1 MLQKPQGNHNGI
13 KSPIYQVLRLIF
25 VMYFCTIS
33 TWFLIHNRHL
43 ADEGAIEMKQAPV
56 LKDEQVKK
64 LLKTTRI
71 TRHSARN
78 RLVIILSYYVGLR
91 ACEIASLKVGDV
103 VDGEGYI
110 KDTVLLTKDM
120 TKGSKANSVYL
131 SEFVKKEIKKYL
143 ESNTER
149 LMTLKAPLI
158 YSQRTGGHFSSQ
170 TLQILFKTLYSN
182 VGINASSHSGR
193 RKFITDLS
201 EKGVSVRVIQELA
214 RHRDLATTQ
223 RYIDVSVDK
232 LRNAVNMVGL

>member
-1 MLQKPQGNHNGI
+1 
-13 KSPIYQVLRLIF
+13 
-25 VMYFCTIS
+25 
-33 TWFLIHNRHL
+33 
-43 ADEGAIEMKQAPV
+43 MKQALV
-56 LKDEQVKK
+56 LKDEQMKK
-64 LLKTTRI
+64 LLKMTAA
-71 TRHSARN
+71 TRHAARN

-103 VDGEGYI
+103 VDGEGNI
-110 KDTVLLTKDM
+110 KDTVLLTKEM
-120 TKGSKANSVYL
+120 TKGSIANSVYL

-149 LMTLKAPLI
+149 LVTLKSALI

-170 TLQILFKTLYSN
+170 TLQILFKNLYAN
-182 VGINASSHSGR
+182 IGINASSHSGR

-201 EKGVSVRVIQELA
+201 DKGVSVRVIQELA

-232 LRNAVNMVGL
+232 LRNAVNLVSV

>member
-1 MLQKPQGNHNGI
+1 
-13 KSPIYQVLRLIF
+13 
-25 VMYFCTIS
+25 
-33 TWFLIHNRHL
+33 
-43 ADEGAIEMKQAPV
+43 MKQALV

-64 LLKTTRI
+64 LLSTTRI

-78 RLVIILSYYVGLR
+78 RLVIILSYCVGLR

-103 VDGEGYI
+103 VDGEGQI

-131 SEFVKKEIKKYL
+131 SDFVRKKIRKYL
-143 ESNTER
+143 ESNGER
-149 LMTLKAPLI
+149 LVTLKSPLI
-158 YSQRTGGHFSSQ
+158 YSHQRIGGHLSSQ
-170 TLQILFKTLYSN
+170 TLQILFKTLYSD
-182 VGINASSHSGR
+182 VGINVSSHSGR

-201 EKGVSVRVIQELA
+201 DKGVSVRVIQELA

-232 LRNAVNMVGL
+232 LRNAVNLVGL

>member
-1 MLQKPQGNHNGI
+1 MLTPNSRLGFAARSHQRIDPELDHREVGAGI
-13 KSPIYQVLRLIF
+13 A
-25 VMYFCTIS
+25 TDIS
-33 TWFLIHNRHL
+33 LTN
-43 ADEGAIEMKQAPV
+43 GAIKMKQAPV
-56 LKDEQVKK
+56 LKDEQVKR

-103 VDGEGYI
+103 VDGEGNI
-110 KDTVLLTKDM
+110 KDTVLLTKYM
-120 TKGSKANSVYL
+120 TKGNSAT
-131 SEFVKKEIKKYL
+131 EHFV
-143 ESNTER
+143 
-149 LMTLKAPLI
+149 TLKSPLI

-232 LRNAVNMVGL
+232 LRNAVNLVGI

>member
-1 MLQKPQGNHNGI
+1 
-13 KSPIYQVLRLIF
+13 
-25 VMYFCTIS
+25 
-33 TWFLIHNRHL
+33 
-43 ADEGAIEMKQAPV
+43 MKQAPV

-64 LLKTTRI
+64 LLKMTAA
-71 TRHSARN
+71 TRHAARN

-103 VDGEGYI
+103 VDGEGNI
-110 KDTVLLTKDM
+110 KDTVLLTKEM
-120 TKGSKANSVYL
+120 TKGSIANSVYL

-149 LMTLKAPLI
+149 LVTLKSALI

-170 TLQILFKTLYSN
+170 TLQILFKNLYAN
-182 VGINASSHSGR
+182 IGINASSHSGR

-201 EKGVSVRVIQELA
+201 DKGVSVRVIQELA

-232 LRNAVNMVGL
+232 LRNAVNLVSV

>member
-1 MLQKPQGNHNGI
+1 
-13 KSPIYQVLRLIF
+13 
-25 VMYFCTIS
+25 MYPS
-33 TWFLIHNRHL
+33 TLDSLFLIHNSDF
-43 ADEGAIEMKQAPV
+43 ADREINTMKQAPV
-56 LKDEQVKK
+56 LTDAQVKK
-64 LLKTTRI
+64 LLKMTSA

-78 RLVIILSYYVGLR
+78 RVVIILSYYVGLR

-103 VDGEGYI
+103 VDGEGNI

-120 TKGSKANSVYL
+120 TKGHKANSVYL
-131 SEFVKKEIKKYL
+131 SDFVQKEIRKYL

-149 LMTLKAPLI
+149 LVTLKSPLI

>member
-1 MLQKPQGNHNGI
+1 
-13 KSPIYQVLRLIF
+13 
-25 VMYFCTIS
+25 
-33 TWFLIHNRHL
+33 
-43 ADEGAIEMKQAPV
+43 MKQAPV
-56 LKDEQVKK
+56 LKDEQVKR

-91 ACEIASLKVGDV
+91 ACEIASLKV
-103 VDGEGYI
+103 VDGEGSI

-131 SEFVKKEIKKYL
+131 SELVKKEIQKYL

-149 LMTLKAPLI
+149 LVTLKSPLI

-232 LRNAVNMVGL
+232 LRNAVNLVGI

>member
-1 MLQKPQGNHNGI
+1 
-13 KSPIYQVLRLIF
+13 
-25 VMYFCTIS
+25 
-33 TWFLIHNRHL
+33 
-43 ADEGAIEMKQAPV
+43 MKQAPV
-56 LKDEQVKK
+56 LKDEQVKR

-103 VDGEGYI
+103 VDGEGNI

-131 SEFVKKEIKKYL
+131 SEFVKKEIQKYL

-149 LMTLKAPLI
+149 LVTLKSPLI

>member
-1 MLQKPQGNHNGI
+1 
-13 KSPIYQVLRLIF
+13 
-25 VMYFCTIS
+25 MYPS
-33 TWFLIHNRHL
+33 TLGSLFLIHNSDF
-43 ADEGAIEMKQAPV
+43 ADREINTMKQAPV
-56 LKDEQVKK
+56 LTDVQVKK
-64 LLKTTRI
+64 LLKMTSA

-91 ACEIASLKVGDV
+91 ACEIASLRVGDV
-103 VDGEGYI
+103 LDGEGNI

-131 SEFVKKEIKKYL
+131 SDFVQKEIKKYL
-143 ESNTER
+143 ESNAER
-149 LMTLKAPLI
+149 FVTLKSPLI
-158 YSQRTGGHFSSQ
+158 YSQRSDGHFSSQ

-232 LRNAVNMVGL
+232 LRNAVNLFGI

>member
-1 MLQKPQGNHNGI
+1 
-13 KSPIYQVLRLIF
+13 
-25 VMYFCTIS
+25 MYPS
-33 TWFLIHNRHL
+33 TLDSLFLIHNSDF
-43 ADEGAIEMKQAPV
+43 ADREINTMKQAPV
-56 LKDEQVKK
+56 LTDAQVKK
-64 LLKTTRI
+64 LLKMTSA

-78 RLVIILSYYVGLR
+78 RLFIILSYYVGLR

-103 VDGEGYI
+103 LDGEGNI

-131 SEFVKKEIKKYL
+131 SDFVQKEIKKYL
-143 ESNTER
+143 ESNAER
-149 LMTLKAPLI
+149 LATLKSPLI

-214 RHRDLATTQ
+214 RHRDLANTQ

-232 LRNAVNMVGL
+232 LRNTVNLVGI